1 MIQAAYETV
10 VQAVAN
16 TLAMRFI
23 LRQPFC
29 ADMR

>member
-16 TLAMRFI
+16 ALIIRFI